1 MKVKTLSWI
10 LLAVLAVAGVALL
23 NYWAS
28 FQPLSTLVYSGFVVA
43 LAGLANLV
51 FPFRFLGVRK
61 RTTGALVLAGGV
73 GLAVTALLWPA
84 ATVRVAQPGSR
95 LDAIMP
101 EYQFSEKHLIR
112 IHARPEQVLQAT
124 RDATWSDMKS
134 LITLLKIRGAVT
146 RAPFHD
152 TGAFSPD
159 KRILDAF
166 AASGSLIDTSEHEL
180 VTFNAVNMRE
190 RRPSGVHTLQ
200 EFVDYR
206 MQGGIKTAYAFNV
219 EDAGGGWSTLT
230 AETRMMVYSDSTRGP
245 AIYWRLIVPGSGLLR
260 REWLNGIKRRAETGR

>member
-146 RAPFHD
+146 RATFHD